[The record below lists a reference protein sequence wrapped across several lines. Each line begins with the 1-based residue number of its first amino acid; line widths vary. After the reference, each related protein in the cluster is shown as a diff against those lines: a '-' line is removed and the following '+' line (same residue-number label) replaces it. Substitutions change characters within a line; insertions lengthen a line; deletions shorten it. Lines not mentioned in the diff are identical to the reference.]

1 MISVSTAF
9 MQKINNGEIPSIRMQ
24 MVTADSR
31 TIWFEN
37 SQLWSESVSF
47 SEATTQDGTFSVGSA
62 VIGSFSFTLNNFNRY
77 LDNVDFAGA
86 VVIPIISFDGL
97 TENVSKGVYYISK
110 HTTNGNV
117 IRCVALDGM
126 KLFDEHRTTITY
138 PTTVQSLV
146 ESLCTANNITLA
158 TTTIPHGD
166 FVLAEPLN
174 ASGEPLVLTDRQKLS
189 YACQCIGCYAKMN
202 NMGELEIKWYD
213 FANPIGVTT
222 TFSGKSLWTLPIEV
236 TGISVLVGDSNGA
249 LMAMSIDSNGMLNYI
264 RSDEI
269 TDTFPINASGEM
281 IATVESDATYAI
293 DSNGYLIR
301 TGEELTTPDVSNG
314 VTNVVLYGTDE
325 RVINV
330 SDNPYI
336 TIGNVVSVCE
346 NISSGIFGITF
357 RPGTLPILANPCLE
371 AGDVLRV
378 TDTASGLVYLIP
390 ITSTTYNKGLIQNVT
405 CAFESKEDEDLR
417 PNSNYNVRVSVQNAL
432 DQAKAADEAAQAAMD
447 AAQQSGYSLTILSSQ
462 GMAFSF
468 DTSADLRAIIYDNE
482 MNEIDPDGEEYL
494 YRWWVAQDASSNRY
508 LDGGKEIVIH
518 IADPLCDYAAGIYY
532 ELLEVERGNYP
543 FALCNRSSAI
553 LTTRD
558 GKMLTARAAERVGT

>member
-37 SQLWSESVSF
+37 DQLWSEGVSF
-47 SEATTQDGTFSVGSA
+47 SEATTQDGSFSVGSA
-62 VIGSFSFTLNNFNRY
+62 VIGSFSFALNNFNRY

-117 IRCVALDGM
+117 IRCIALDGM
-126 KLFDEHRTTITY
+126 KLFDENRTTITY

-146 ESLCTANNITLA
+146 ESLCSANNITLA
-158 TTTIPHGD
+158 TTTIPNGN

-236 TGISVLVGDSNGA
+236 TGIKVAYEHVT
-249 LMAMSIDSNGMLNYI
+249 
-264 RSDEI
+264 
-269 TDTFPINASGEM
+269 TDNVTEQ
-281 IATVESDATYAI
+281 VEY
-293 DSNGYLIR
+293 
-301 TGEELTTPDVSNG
+301 
-314 VTNVVLYGTDE
+314 LYGTDD
-325 RVINV
+325 RVIKV
-330 SDNPYI
+330 DGNPYI
-336 TIGNVVSVCE
+336 NADNVATVCS
-346 NISSGIFGITF
+346 NIATPTFNVAF
-357 RPGTLPILANPCLE
+357 RPGTLPTLANPCLE

-378 TDTASGLVYLIP
+378 TDSASGLVYLIP
-390 ITSTTYNKGLIQNVT
+390 ITSTTYNNDLIQNVT

-417 PNSNYNVRVSVQNAL
+417 PNSNYNLRVSVQNAL

-447 AAQQSGYSLTILSSQ
+447 AAQQNGYSLTILSSQ

-482 MNEIDPDGEEYL
+482 MNEVDPDGEEYM

-508 LDGGKEIVIH
+508 LDGGKEIVIY

-532 ELLEVERGNYP
+532 ELLEVDRGIFP
-543 FALCNRSSAI
+543 FSLCNRSSKI
-553 LTTRD
+553 LRTRN
-558 GKMLTARAAERVGT
+558 GKILTARAAERVGA

>member
-37 SQLWSESVSF
+37 DQLWSEGVSF
-47 SEATTQDGTFSVGSA
+47 SEATTQDGAFSVGSA
-62 VIGSFSFTLNNFNRY
+62 VIGSFSFTLNNFSRY

-97 TENVSKGVYYISK
+97 TENVSKGVFYISK

-126 KLFDEHRTTITY
+126 KLFDEQRTTITY

-166 FVLAEPLN
+166 FVLSEPLN
-174 ASGEPLVLTDRQKLS
+174 TTGEPLVLTDRQKLS

-249 LMAMSIDSNGMLNYI
+249 LMAMSIDSNGTLNYI

-301 TGEELTTPDVSNG
+301 TGEELTHPDVSNS
-314 VTNVVLYGTDE
+314 VTSVVLYGTDE
-325 RVINV
+325 RVISV
-330 SDNPYI
+330 LDNPYI
-336 TIGNVVSVCE
+336 TTGNLVNVCE
-346 NISSGIFGITF
+346 NISSGIFGIAF

-378 TDTASGLVYLIP
+378 TDTASSLVYLIP

-417 PNSNYNVRVSVQNAL
+417 PNSNYNLRVSVQNAL

-447 AAQQSGYSLTILSSQ
+447 AAQQNGYNLTILSNQ

-468 DTSADLRAIIYDNE
+468 DTSAELRGIIYDGE
-482 MNEIDPDGEEYL
+482 MNEIDPNGTEYL
-494 YRWWVAQDASSNRY
+494 YRWWIAQDASSNRY

-532 ELLEVERGNYP
+532 ELLEVERGIYP
-543 FALCNRSSAI
+543 FALCNRSSVI

-558 GKMLTARAAERVGT
+558 GDLLTAKAAESGGT